1 MEKMN
6 EYSLDSRPPVGWM
19 KELEPEIEKNM
30 INETFLFLKRGE
42 IYTLLLQNKNI
53 NENIEIENYFQS
65 SYSSFKGETG

>member
-1 MEKMN
+1 MN
-6 EYSLDSRPPVGWM
+6 TDSRPPVGWM
-19 KELEPEIEKNM
+19 KEFEPEIEKNM

-53 NENIEIENYFQS
+53 NENIEIENYFHS